1 MNGLEQVHGSM
12 RMAYERERDD
22 IAYFI
27 LYFTQTFKFP
37 HHISFIL
44 SNSIPL
50 IRTSNQ
56 VIRRVSLVPH
66 QRRKHKR
73 ERLGKTGE
81 VMQNASISTSA
92 RPTQEKQNLRSSYI
106 CVCVSVP
113 VRTCATQVQTH
124 ANVSCEKMFLLMLA
138 SCMSSPVLRLRVR
151 GPGLK
156 TNYSNEAQR
165 FPTINGYAKDFENLC

>member
-1 MNGLEQVHGSM
+1 
-12 RMAYERERDD
+12 
-22 IAYFI
+22 
-27 LYFTQTFKFP
+27 
-37 HHISFIL
+37 
-44 SNSIPL
+44 
-50 IRTSNQ
+50 
-56 VIRRVSLVPH
+56 
-66 QRRKHKR
+66 
-73 ERLGKTGE
+73 
-81 VMQNASISTSA
+81 MQNASISTSA

-165 FPTINGYAKDFENLC
+165 FQQSMVMQRILKTYADQVVAKGGSFYLVYFLLLKSHPQKQDYGPRLRVFLALHPQIHTLDCREQ